1 MTSHPLQSYTS
12 VSGIFSMK
20 AIIWTKYG
28 PPDVLQVKEIEK
40 PAPKDNEVLI
50 KIAATTVTAGDCEMR
65 SLRMPLYLALPM
77 RLYIGFTKPTRITIP
92 GQELSGEVEAVGK
105 AVTRFKP
112 GDPVFGTTGFNMGAY
127 TEYICLAEEHAAMG
141 GLLAI
146 KPANLTHEEAAALPI
161 GGIEALHY
169 LRQANIQRGQQ
180 VLINGAGGSIG
191 TIAVQFATSRGAEVT
206 AVDSTGK
213 LDMLRSIGAGR
224 VIDYTHE
231 DFTRSGETYDVI
243 FDVAGKSPFSRSLR
257 SLKPDGYYLLGNPS
271 LGHRLRSR
279 GASLTGSKK
288 VIAGTASYQSEALIF
303 LRELVEAGKLR
314 PVIDRIY
321 PLEQAAEAHRY
332 VETRQKKGCVVV
344 KV

>member
-1 MTSHPLQSYTS
+1 
-12 VSGIFSMK
+12 MK
-20 AIIWTKYG
+20 AVIWTKYG
-28 PPDVLQVKEIEK
+28 PPDVLQLKEVEK
-40 PAPKDNEVLI
+40 PAPKDNEVLV

-65 SLRMPLYLALPM
+65 SLKMPLYLALPI
-77 RLYIGFTKPTRITIP
+77 RLYIGFTKPTRVTIP

-112 GDPVFGTTGFNMGAY
+112 GDAVFGTTGFNMGAY
-127 TEYICLAEEHAAMG
+127 AEYICVPEVQAGMG
-141 GLLAI
+141 GLLAV
-146 KPANLTHEEAAALPI
+146 KPANLSFEEAAALPI

-169 LRQANIQRGQQ
+169 LRQANIQSGQQ

-191 TIAVQFATSRGAEVT
+191 TIAVQFARHLGAEVT

-213 LDMLRSIGAGR
+213 LDMLRSIGAGQ

-231 DFTRSGETYDVI
+231 DFTKSGETYDVI
-243 FDVAGKSPFSRSLR
+243 FDVAGKSPFAR
-257 SLKPDGYYLLGNPS
+257 SLKSLQPGGYYLLGNPS

-279 GASLTGSKK
+279 WASLTGNKN
-288 VIAGTASYQSEALIF
+288 VIAGTAIYQSEGLIF

-314 PVIDRIY
+314 PVVDRIFA
-321 PLEQAAEAHRY
+321 LEQAAEAHRY
-332 VETRQKKGCVVV
+332 VETRQKKGCVVI